1 MDRLTF
7 WKLVKK
13 KISAEGYNAVPHMC
27 QLVCRSLWVFYG
39 FLVPFDGLLI
49 ITVNSVGVLSQIIYV
64 IIYLVYA
71 PMDKKDWPLLYLSL
85 FSTVMQDIPLLDFC
99 VRSSVLTIT
108 MYAAPIS
115 VMISV
120 IKTRSV
126 EYMTFIVSLFLLLNA
141 AAWFAFAM
149 FLMDLYI
156 IVPNVIG
163 IMSGIAQLIIYMIY
177 KKKSSKVISTEM
189 AEVHEEGIN
198 VEELKET
205 SDNNASKHTSPRA
218 SRRLSSIRNIMRTIS
233 TISMSQ
239 DPDSHSS
246 YILVP

>member
-71 PMDKKDWPLLYLSL
+71 PMDKKVKALVLVGLMNICFPGLAIALSL
-85 FSTVMQDIPLLDFC
+85 FVFHGNARHTFVGFLC
-99 VRSSVLTIT
+99 AVLTIT

-126 EYMTFIVSLFLLLNA
+126 EYMPFIVSLFLLLNA

-156 IVPNVIG
+156 I
-163 IMSGIAQLIIYMIY
+163 
-177 KKKSSKVISTEM
+177 KKSSKVISTEM

-218 SRRLSSIRNIMRTIS
+218 RRLSSIRNIMRTIS

>member
-71 PMDKKDWPLLYLSL
+71 PMDKK
-85 FSTVMQDIPLLDFC
+85 
-99 VRSSVLTIT
+99 
-108 MYAAPIS
+108 
-115 VMISV
+115 ISV

-126 EYMTFIVSLFLLLNA
+126 EYMPFIVSLFLLLNA

-218 SRRLSSIRNIMRTIS
+218 RRLSSIRNIMRTIS